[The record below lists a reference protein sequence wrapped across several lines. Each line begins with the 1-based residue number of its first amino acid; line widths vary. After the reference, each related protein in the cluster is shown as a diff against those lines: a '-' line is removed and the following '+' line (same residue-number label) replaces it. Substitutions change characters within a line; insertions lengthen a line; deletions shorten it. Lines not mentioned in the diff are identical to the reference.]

1 MQNRLIAIAPHAL
14 ATTLA
19 LLAAAC
25 SASASSPGSF
35 KVNDK
40 NASLSSAVLVGMPP
54 TGTTPRMVLVLSEK
68 APTPGVDPNMATIAN
83 PNAFGAAVNVVLVKP
98 EGKDWSNPVGC
109 DIAHPAAKNK
119 HGDHLDAN
127 GCKLT
132 DVSVTNGEFHAHLAT
147 APSAKDGDD
156 TIAIDIKLN
165 VKMP

>member
-1 MQNRLIAIAPHAL
+1 MQHRLSAIAPRAL

-19 LLAAAC
+19 LLATAC
-25 SASASSPGSF
+25 STSASSLGTF

-40 NASLSSAVLVGMPP
+40 DASLTSAVLVGMPP
-54 TGTTPRMVLVLSEK
+54 SGTTPRMVLVLSEK
-68 APTPGVDPNMATIAN
+68 APATGVDPNTAMLAN
-83 PNAFGAAVNVVLVKP
+83 PNAFGAAVNVVLLKP
-98 EGKDWSNPVGC
+98 DGEDWSNPVGC

-127 GCKLT
+127 ACKLA

-156 TIAIDIKLN
+156 TIVIDIKLN